1 MQMYVHT
8 ASPAR
13 PRLRSF
19 PATAAAFRAAGTVF
33 TGAQGCWGSGQ
44 VGQDTRVK
52 VLNLYLERKKLTQG
66 LCDGEITSW
75 TVSTG
80 EVKTGG
86 QDMWEII
93 KNANFVKS
101 KPSVSSSL

>member
-1 MQMYVHT
+1 M
-8 ASPAR
+8 
-13 PRLRSF
+13 
-19 PATAAAFRAAGTVF
+19 
-33 TGAQGCWGSGQ
+33 
-44 VGQDTRVK
+44 GQDTRVK
-52 VLNLYLERKKLTQG
+52 VLNINLERKKLTQG
-66 LCDGEITSW
+66 LLCDGEITSW

-101 KPSVSSSL
+101 KLSVSSSL

>member
-33 TGAQGCWGSGQ
+33 TGVRAGG
-44 VGQDTRVK
+44 V
-52 VLNLYLERKKLTQG
+52 
-66 LCDGEITSW
+66 
-75 TVSTG
+75 
-80 EVKTGG
+80 GG
-86 QDMWEII
+86 QDRW
-93 KNANFVKS
+93 ARTLV
-101 KPSVSSSL
+101 